1 MWKLLLGT
9 SALAL
14 SAACVNTSN
23 LETEPVEV
31 AAPPV
36 AEDVVEAV
44 VETSAEVKAKATE
57 FETYSAEAFFQTTS
71 FGLAS
76 SGGYAWSSDSSKIL
90 AHSDASGVFN
100 AITISADGSRAQ
112 LTESEAD
119 AHFAQSFFPADDRII
134 VTADQGGNELDHVYV
149 RELDG
154 TMVDVTP
161 GEEVKAFFG
170 GWRAD
175 DAVFYVWHNQRDS
188 ASFDL
193 YSVDPTD
200 YSTTMVFENPGFQ
213 PGALSDS
220 GRWLAVDKPR
230 TSADSDVYLVDLESE
245 APEPVLVTEHDGN
258 IAYSTYGF
266 TPDESKLVYSTNEFG
281 EFSQAWTHDLESGEK
296 AALIEAD
303 WDVSFVFYSP
313 SGKYQVHAINAD
325 GLTDLTISDTES
337 GDEIVLNGVPEG
349 ELGQIR
355 FSRDESKIAFGLN
368 TDTSPYNLYM
378 TELGGEAVRLTD
390 ALNPAIDEDNL
401 VTATVERFA
410 ASDGVTVPGI
420 MYKPKQAAADT
431 PVPALVWV
439 HGGPGGQSTRG
450 YSATIQHMVNHGY
463 AVYAANNRGSS
474 GYGKTFYHLDDK
486 RHGQEDLR
494 DIVEAGHFLRGL
506 DWVDGEK
513 VGVIGGSY
521 GGYMTAAAL
530 TFHPEEF
537 EVGINIFGVTNW
549 VRTLQSIP
557 DWWAAFREALYDEM
571 GDPATDAERHEAISP
586 LFHAENVTK
595 PMLVVQGANDPRV
608 LQVESDE
615 LVAAIR
621 ENGVYVEYVLFPDE
635 GHGFLRKENRIT
647 ASEAYVTFLDTFLK
661 GDGEGDAD
669 MVEASATGGQ
679 ETDG

>member
-1 MWKLLLGT
+1 MIKKLFLGV
-9 SALAL
+9 SALTLA
-14 SAACVNTSN
+14 AACANTSN
-23 LETEPVEV
+23 IETDPVEV
-31 AAPPV
+31 DAPPV
-36 AEDVVEAV
+36 VEDVVEAV
-44 VETSAEVKAKATE
+44 SDAVEAVTA

-76 SGGYAWSSDSSKIL
+76 GAGYPWSADGTRVL
-90 AHSDASGVFN
+90 AQSDASGVFN
-100 AITISADGSRAQ
+100 AMTIDAEGNTEQ
-112 LTESEAD
+112 LTMSETD
-119 AHFAQSFFPADDRII
+119 AHFAQSFFPNDDRII
-134 VTADQGGNELDHVYV
+134 VSADQGGNELNHIYV

-154 TMVDVTP
+154 TLVDVTP
-161 GEEVKAFFG
+161 GDNVKASFG

-175 DAVFYVWHNQRDS
+175 NEVFYVWHNGRDS

-193 YSVDPTD
+193 YAVNPSD

-220 GRWLAVDKPR
+220 GRWLAMDKPR
-230 TSADSDVYLVDLESE
+230 TSADSDVYVVDLS
-245 APEPVLVTEHDGN
+245 ADSPEPVLVTAHEGN
-258 IAYSTYGF
+258 IAYSTYAF

-281 EFSQAWTHDLESGEK
+281 EFSQAWTHDLATGEK
-296 AALIEAD
+296 APLIAAD

-313 SGKYQVHAINAD
+313 SGQYQIHAINAD
-325 GLTDLTISDTES
+325 GLTDLTITDTATGE
-337 GDEIVLNGVPEG
+337 EVVLNGVPEG

-355 FSRDESKIAFGLN
+355 FSPDETKIAFGLN

-378 TELGGEAVRLTD
+378 TELGGEAVRLTN
-390 ALNPAIDEDNL
+390 ALNPEISEDNL
-401 VTATVERFA
+401 VTATVERFD
-410 ASDGVTVPGI
+410 ASDGVTIPGI
-420 MYKPKQAAADT
+420 MYKPKQASADN

-450 YSATIQHMVNHGY
+450 YSAAIQHMVNHGY
-463 AVYAANNRGSS
+463 AIYAANNRGSS
-474 GYGKTFYHLDDK
+474 GYGKTFYHMDDK

-494 DIVEAGHFLRGL
+494 DIVEAGHYLRSL
-506 DWVDGEK
+506 DWVDNDK

-530 TFHPEEF
+530 TFHPDEF

-571 GDPATDAERHEAISP
+571 GDPATDAERHRAISP

-647 ASEAYVTFLDTFLK
+647 ASEAYVTFLDRFLK
-661 GDGEGDAD
+661 GEGAAAEPAVDA
-669 MVEASATGGQ
+669 AP
-679 ETDG
+679 

>member
-1 MWKLLLGT
+1 MWKLMIGA
-9 SALAL
+9 SMLAL
-14 SAACVNTSN
+14 SAACVNTGN
-23 LETEPVEV
+23 IETEPVEA

-36 AEDVVEAV
+36 EETVEAV
-44 VETSAEVKAKATE
+44 VEVVVETAA

-76 SGGYAWSSDSSKIL
+76 GAGYAWSSDSSKIL
-90 AHSDASGVFN
+90 AHSDQSGVFN
-100 AITISADGSRAQ
+100 AVAIAADGSQTQ
-112 LTESEAD
+112 LTSSESD
-119 AHFAQSFFPADDRII
+119 AHFAQSFFPNDDRII

-149 RELDG
+149 MELDG
-154 TMVDVTP
+154 SLVDVTP

-170 GWRAD
+170 GWRGD
-175 DAVFYVWHNQRDS
+175 NEVFFVWHNGRDS

-193 YSVDPTD
+193 YAVNPED
-200 YSTTMVFENPGFQ
+200 YSTTMLFENPGFQ
-213 PGALSDS
+213 PGALSNS
-220 GRWLAVDKPR
+220 GKWLALDKPR
-230 TSADSDVYLVDLESE
+230 TSADSDVYIVDLTAES
-245 APEPVLVTEHDGN
+245 PEPILITEHEGN
-258 IAYSTYGF
+258 VAHGTYDF

-281 EFSQAWTHDLESGEK
+281 EFNQAWTHDLETGEK
-296 AALIEAD
+296 APLIEAD
-303 WDVSFVFYSP
+303 WDVSYVTYSP

-325 GLTDLTISDTES
+325 GLTDLTMTDTET
-337 GDEIVLNGVPEG
+337 GEEVVLSGVPEG

-390 ALNPAIDEDNL
+390 ALNPEISEENL
-401 VTATVERFA
+401 VTATVERFE
-410 ASDGVTVPGI
+410 ASDGVVIPGI
-420 MYKPKQAAADT
+420 MYKPVEASADN

-474 GYGKTFYHLDDK
+474 GYGKTFFHMDDK

-494 DIVEAGHFLRGL
+494 DIVEAGHYLRGL
-506 DWVDGEK
+506 EWVDDSK

-557 DWWAAFREALYDEM
+557 DWWASFREALYDEM
-571 GDPATDAERHEAISP
+571 GDPATDAERHRAISP

-615 LVAAIR
+615 LVEAIR
-621 ENGVYVEYVLFPDE
+621 ANDVYVEYVLFPDE

-647 ASEAYVTFLDTFLK
+647 ASEAYVTFLDRFLK
-661 GDGEGDAD
+661 GNGEAEAT
-669 MVEASATGGQ
+669 VTEASS
-679 ETDG
+679 ETPETEG